1 MGLPTSKKWLVD
13 GFCRY
18 TARMIRRQFTCFA
31 VESQLPINTL
41 VPQDHALVV
50 FANHIGW
57 WDPVV
62 AMHLRRAYFQER
74 IFYAPIDAKA
84 LQAYGVL
91 RQMGFYGIA
100 MDQMR
105 GAAAFL
111 KTSREILATPR
122 SSLWITPEGKFTDC
136 RDHSQPLMPGLAH
149 LAADT
154 HNVTFVPLAIE
165 YPFWEEVRPMIATR
179 LGAPISFGQ
188 GETKQECEQVLF
200 SALRETQ
207 AELAAS
213 VIRREFDALAEYLVP
228 PKAQRQTWYDTM
240 RAWKS
245 WAQGN
250 PFDPTHRS
258 VTRKPTQSPSN
269 D

>member
-62 AMHLRRAYFQER
+62 AMHLRRAYFPER

-111 KTSREILATPR
+111 KTRRFSWLQTDLSR
-122 SSLWITPEGKFTDC
+122 
-136 RDHSQPLMPGLAH
+136 
-149 LAADT
+149 
-154 HNVTFVPLAIE
+154 
-165 YPFWEEVRPMIATR
+165 PF
-179 LGAPISFGQ
+179 FGP
-188 GETKQECEQVLF
+188 
-200 SALRETQ
+200 
-207 AELAAS
+207 
-213 VIRREFDALAEYLVP
+213 VIVI
-228 PKAQRQTWYDTM
+228 W
-240 RAWKS
+240 
-245 WAQGN
+245 
-250 PFDPTHRS
+250 
-258 VTRKPTQSPSN
+258 
-269 D
+269 